1 MRLQTS
7 AALSLSALCLAA
19 PAAAQDFG
27 FDSEQPFPFASSS
40 GPLTGAL
47 PVSWR
52 IAGNVSTHPVD
63 EDHGHGAG
71 RADGHAPIGVM
82 GDHLHKA
89 GEWMLSYRYMRM
101 TMDGNRDGTDSLSA
115 QDVLDQGYM
124 VTPLDMTME
133 MHMFGAMF
141 APTDDVTLMAMVPF
155 LRNEMDHL
163 TGMGANFTTE
173 SEGLGDISVTALWR
187 LFENDRDR
195 AHLNLGLSLPTG
207 SVDERDAT
215 PVNPSAKLPYPMQL
229 GSGTTDLILGGT
241 WTRTERAYSLGA
253 QALATVRLGEN
264 DEDYTLGD
272 LYQATVWG
280 AYPVA
285 ESTSL
290 SLRLAY
296 VANGNIDGADPELNP
311 AMVPTADPDLRA
323 GQRLD
328 VGLGVNFLN
337 GTGDLAGL
345 RAAAELLLPVYQD
358 LDGPQLEVDS
368 TLVLGLQYA
377 F

>member
-19 PAAAQDFG
+19 PVAAQDFG
-27 FDSEQPFPFASSS
+27 FDSEQPFPYAGST

-52 IAGNVSTHPVD
+52 IAGNASSSTPD
-63 EDHGHGAG
+63 EGHSHGAA
-71 RADGHAPIGVM
+71 RADTHAPIGVM

-115 QDVLDQGYM
+115 QDVLGQGFM
-124 VTPLDMTME
+124 VTPLNMTME
-133 MHMFGAMF
+133 MHMLGAMF

-187 LFENDRDR
+187 MFENERDR

-207 SVDERDAT
+207 SIDERDAT
-215 PVNPSAKLPYPMQL
+215 PINPSAKLPYPMQL

-241 WTRTERAYSLGA
+241 WTRTER
-253 QALATVRLGEN
+253 T
-264 DEDYTLGD
+264 
-272 LYQATVWG
+272 
-280 AYPVA
+280 
-285 ESTSL
+285 
-290 SLRLAY
+290 
-296 VANGNIDGADPELNP
+296 
-311 AMVPTADPDLRA
+311 
-323 GQRLD
+323 
-328 VGLGVNFLN
+328 
-337 GTGDLAGL
+337 
-345 RAAAELLLPVYQD
+345 
-358 LDGPQLEVDS
+358 
-368 TLVLGLQYA
+368 
-377 F
+377 